1 VQPCLR
7 LVNAFYNSFNVD
19 QNLYRMSNH
28 APQKVN
34 DHLANERT
42 FLAWIRTSLG
52 IMGFGFVVVKFSLF
66 IRQIELILKKDV
78 VAGNQ
83 HEHSGAVGV
92 SIVVI
97 GALTVIVAFFKYR
110 KTNKQIEEE
119 NFTQTSNS
127 ITIVAVLI
135 FVIGIILSW
144 YLIDGL

>member
-1 VQPCLR
+1 
-7 LVNAFYNSFNVD
+7 
-19 QNLYRMSNH
+19 MSNNSVQ
-28 APQKVN
+28 QKVN

-66 IRQIELILKKDV
+66 IRQIELILKRDI
-78 VAGNQ
+78 VAGSQ
-83 HEHSGAVGV
+83 HEYSGVTGI

-119 NFTQTSNS
+119 NFAQTSNS
-127 ITIVAVLI
+127 ITIVAILI
-135 FVIGIILSW
+135 FVIGLVLSW

>member
-1 VQPCLR
+1 
-7 LVNAFYNSFNVD
+7 
-19 QNLYRMSNH
+19 MSNNTV
-28 APQKVN
+28 PQKIN

-66 IRQIELILKKDV
+66 IRQIELILKRDIV
-78 VAGNQ
+78 EGSQ
-83 HEHSGAVGV
+83 HEYSGVVGV

-119 NFTQTSNS
+119 NFAQTSNS
-127 ITIVAVLI
+127 ITIVAILI

-144 YLIDGL
+144 YLVDGQIGRAHV

>member
-1 VQPCLR
+1 
-7 LVNAFYNSFNVD
+7 
-19 QNLYRMSNH
+19 MSNNSV
-28 APQKVN
+28 PQKVN

-78 VAGNQ
+78 VVGSQ
-83 HEHSGAVGV
+83 HEYSGVVGV

-119 NFTQTSNS
+119 NFVQTSNS

-135 FVIGIILSW
+135 FVIGLILSW

>member
-1 VQPCLR
+1 
-7 LVNAFYNSFNVD
+7 
-19 QNLYRMSNH
+19 MSNKTV
-28 APQKVN
+28 PQKIN

-66 IRQIELILKKDV
+66 IRQIELILKRDIV
-78 VAGNQ
+78 EGSQ
-83 HEHSGAVGV
+83 HEYSGAVGV

-119 NFTQTSNS
+119 NFAQTSNS

>member
-1 VQPCLR
+1 
-7 LVNAFYNSFNVD
+7 
-19 QNLYRMSNH
+19 MSNNTV
-28 APQKVN
+28 PQKIN

-66 IRQIELILKKDV
+66 IRQIELILKRDIV
-78 VAGNQ
+78 EGSQ
-83 HEHSGAVGV
+83 HEYSGVVGV

-119 NFTQTSNS
+119 NFAQTSNS
-127 ITIVAVLI
+127 ITIVAILI

-144 YLIDGL
+144 YLVDGL